1 MNSLHFIRA
10 TARGADGEQPAAAR
24 WRHPAWWRGKL
35 PLCFGGMVN
44 RKTDIVS
51 SWLYKNYIKTLDRC
65 EKRVETQGISF
76 CQKQF
81 PVNPCAW
88 CLGRSSLEAVGAF
101 AWISVG
107 FGGSWWLKNQMR
119 TRIPSSEQRFRSE
132 LGPALGICE
141 LSCDSALEV
150 GSAASFLGWI
160 I

>member
-10 TARGADGEQPAAAR
+10 TARGADGEQPAAGR

-81 PVNPCAW
+81 PVKPCAW
-88 CLGRSSLEAVGAF
+88 CLGRSSLEAAGAF
-101 AWISVG
+101 PWISVG
-107 FGGSWWLKNQMR
+107 FGGSWWLK
-119 TRIPSSEQRFRSE
+119 TKWE
-132 LGPALGICE
+132 LVSPPLNR
-141 LSCDSALEV
+141 
-150 GSAASFLGWI
+150 GSDQSWVQLWGYVNWAVILPWRLAAQHPF
-160 I
+160 